1 MALYRWDSG
10 QGAYRNLAT
19 GALLER
25 FIAGVT
31 EPQFGLTSMTG
42 NVGNT
47 PGVNLTTYTGTITN
61 GVAQLSAPLYE
72 NILFPCVVDIRANT
86 TLRNCRIVVPK
97 TYTAS
102 DSIAGAV
109 RSLIGSAV
117 TDVLLE
123 DCEIHNRAQRP
134 LNGIVG
140 RNITVRRS
148 VITGCVD
155 GFSDSTGGDST
166 MSYGFRIYDS
176 IVADSAWW
184 YTPTVNPIIHPSDTQ
199 SHGDGIQ
206 KGTTLTTTV
215 ENTVFAAYISEL
227 VGTGTAGSGSETNS
241 YVPASGYNFIATQAQ
256 METWKNTFGN
266 LATNPAVTRGG
277 VARRLP
283 SSGGSLA
290 AAMVNREGVSFTHC
304 YFAGGIATINL
315 MDSNLPA
322 SMNVTITNSK
332 FWNDSKNGVAI
343 QIATGKT
350 ATLSGNTWAI
360 GGGSVSPTYV

>member
-1 MALYRWDSG
+1 MPVYRWDSG
-10 QGAYRNLAT
+10 QVAYRNLTT

-25 FIAGVT
+25 FTDGIT
-31 EPQFGLTSMTG
+31 EPQFDLTSMVG

-61 GVAQLSAPLYE
+61 GVAQLAAPLYE
-72 NILFPCVVDIRANT
+72 NILFPCVVDIRGNT

-109 RSLIGSAV
+109 RALIGSGVSA
-117 TDVLLE
+117 VLLE

-140 RNITVRRS
+140 RNVTVRRS

-155 GFSDSTGGDST
+155 GFSDSSGGDST
-166 MSYGFRIYDS
+166 LTFGFRIYDS

-184 YTPTVNPIIHPSDTQ
+184 YTPTVNSIIHPSDTQ

-215 ENTVFAAYISEL
+215 ENTVFAAYISEFI
-227 VGTGTAGSGSETNS
+227 GTGTAGSGSETNT
-241 YVPASGYNFIATQAQ
+241 YVPASGFNFIATQAQ

-266 LATNPAVTRGG
+266 LATNPTVTRGG

-290 AAMVNREGVSFTHC
+290 AAMVNREGISFDHC
-304 YFAGGIATINL
+304 YFAGGIATINM
-315 MDSNLPA
+315 MDSNLPTT
-322 SMNVTITNSK
+322 MNVTITNST
-332 FWNDSKNGVAI
+332 FWADSKNGVAI
-343 QIATGKT
+343 QIPSGKT
-350 ATLSGNTWAI
+350 ATITGNTWAS
-360 GGGSVSPTYV
+360 GGPVAPTYI